1 VGLARG
7 AAALLLEESVRR
19 PFSGQIATLGVQTL
33 YMSPADLRRQFERFS
48 VTPAVPQREGDA
60 FDDKLLFRMLGFKLV
75 ACLDYSDFE
84 GADHVVDLNVDGLP
98 AQLRDKFDVVLDSGT
113 LEHVFHI
120 PHALKNIISLVKV
133 GGRIIF
139 LSPSSNHLDHGFYM
153 FSPTFFADY
162 FLANKFE
169 INTCYVVRYSPNLDN
184 LWDAYQYDPDRWR
197 NLRIG
202 GLDDKPYAIFFVVTR
217 TAESTSGVIPQQNYY
232 ADNAAMYA
240 GARLAERSES
250 KAGGDVALGET
261 SRQAAPSVINNGWQT
276 IRHAAK
282 GSLRRIPFAYRLA
295 QRLLLHVDKK
305 HLNKKLV
312 GRY

>member
-1 VGLARG
+1 MGLARG

-33 YMSPADLRRQFERFS
+33 YLSPADLRRQFERFS
-48 VTPAVPQREGDA
+48 VTPVVPFRDSEA
-60 FDDKLLFRMLGFKLV
+60 FDDKLLFRMLGFQSV
-75 ACLDYSDFE
+75 ERLDYSDFE
-84 GADHVVDLNVDGLP
+84 GADHVVDLNADGL
-98 AQLRDKFDVVLDSGT
+98 AEKLRGKFDVVLDSGT
-113 LEHVFHI
+113 LEHIFHI

-169 INTCYVVRYSPNLDN
+169 INTCYVVRYSPNLDE
-184 LWDAYQYDPDRWR
+184 LWDAYQYDPERWR
-197 NLRIG
+197 DLHIG

-217 TAESTSGVIPQQNYY
+217 TAESTSAVIPQQNYY

-240 GARLAERSES
+240 GAHRAERSED
-250 KAGGDVALGET
+250 KTDDDAAQGWTPPKV
-261 SRQAAPSVINNGWQT
+261 APSPINDGRRI
-276 IRHAAK
+276 IRRAAK
-282 GSLRRIPFAYRLA
+282 RVLRRVPLAYRLA
-295 QRLLLHVDKK
+295 QRLMLQTDKK

>member
-1 VGLARG
+1 M
-7 AAALLLEESVRR
+7 ALLLEESVRR

-33 YMSPADLRRQFERFS
+33 YMSPADLRRQLERFS
-48 VTPAVPQREGDA
+48 VTPTVPLWGGEA
-60 FDDKLLFRMLGFKLV
+60 FNDKLLFRMLGFQSV
-75 ACLDYSDFE
+75 ERLDYSDFE

-98 AQLRDKFDVVLDSGT
+98 EQLRGKFDVVLDSGT

-120 PHALKNIISLVKV
+120 PHALENIISLVKV

-169 INTCYVVRYSPNLDN
+169 INTCYVVRYSTNLDD

-197 NLRIG
+197 DLHIG

-217 TAESTSGVIPQQNYY
+217 TTESTSGVIPQQNYY

-240 GARLAERSES
+240 GARLAEQSEG
-250 KAGGDVALGET
+250 KAGGDIALGWT
-261 SRQAAPSVINNGWQT
+261 PPKVVPSPINDGWRI

-282 GSLRRIPFAYRLA
+282 GVLRRVPFAHRLA
-295 QRLLLHVDKK
+295 QRLLLQVDKK